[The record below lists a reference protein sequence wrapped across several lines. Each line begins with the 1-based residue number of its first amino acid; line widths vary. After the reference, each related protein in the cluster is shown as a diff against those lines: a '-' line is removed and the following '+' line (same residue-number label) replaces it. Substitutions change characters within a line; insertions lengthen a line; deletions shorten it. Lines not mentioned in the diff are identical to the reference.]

1 MPRPA
6 FFPDVQTARRWKIAL
21 GMVAAWVAAAAITG
35 ALVAPPEEPARPVV
49 TLAFGVV
56 VGALS
61 AAFEL
66 VMLPRYVRR
75 LTSGRVLLVR
85 TGYYVV
91 VIALVV
97 VVLAGLVGAVQLGV
111 RPREVFASS
120 DFVAFLGSRQFLAI
134 VALLTLAS
142 FLINF
147 ARQVRLMLGPGT
159 LWSLLLGRYARPVA
173 EERVFL
179 FLDLTASTALAERLG
194 PARFNDFKNDF
205 FHDVSEPVL
214 ATRGQIYQYVG
225 DEVVVTWRVRNG
237 RASGNAL
244 RTFFL
249 IEDAVEVQRARYER
263 RYGEAPAFKAGLHA
277 GPVVTAE
284 IGDLK
289 KDIVHSGD
297 AVNVAARIE
306 AECRPRGR
314 RLIISERVLELT
326 EVPLDAEIED
336 LGLVA
341 LRGRDGPVRI
351 YGVHRLATREPTRRL
366 S

>member
-1 MPRPA
+1 MWRPSFIPNA
-6 FFPDVQTARRWKIAL
+6 LAPNVQTVRRWKIAL
-21 GMVAAWVAAAAITG
+21 GMVAAWVTAAAVTG
-35 ALVAPPEEPARPVV
+35 ALVAPPGEPTQPGV

-66 VMLPRYVRR
+66 AVLPRYVRR

-85 TGYYVV
+85 TAYYII
-91 VIALVV
+91 VIAAVV

-111 RPREVFASS
+111 RPREVFASP

-159 LWSLLLGRYARPVA
+159 LTSLLLGRYARPVA

-225 DEVVVTWRVRNG
+225 DEVVVTWRVRKG
-237 RASGNAL
+237 RASGNPL

-249 IEDAVEVQRARYER
+249 IEDAVESRRARYER
-263 RYGEAPAFKAGLHA
+263 RYGEAPVFKAGLHA

-297 AVNVAARIE
+297 AVNVTARIE
-306 AECRPRGR
+306 AECRPRGQ

-326 EVPLDAEIED
+326 EIPSSAEVED
-336 LGLVA
+336 LGPVA
-341 LRGRDGPVRI
+341 LRGRGEAVRLF
-351 YGVHRLATREPTRRL
+351 GVQRP
-366 S
+366 SS